1 MKKNL
6 YIMLALILVASF
18 TIAAG
23 GGKNVSKL
31 YGTVQEVDFNA
42 RTFTILV
49 DTPDRYHDDIIT
61 IQATAATTIKECD
74 DGDSERIPFNGLK
87 EGWNV
92 RVTGTF
98 SGPVFVASTIIQY
111 VPAEP

>member
-6 YIMLALILVASF
+6 YILVALILVASF

-23 GGKNVSKL
+23 GGKNESKL
-31 YGTVQEVDFNA
+31 YGTIEDIDYGA

-49 DTPDRYHDDIIT
+49 ETPLRYKDATIT
-61 IQATAATTIKECD
+61 VQATAATTVKNCV
-74 DGDSERIPFNGLK
+74 DGISSRVSFNDLV
-87 EGWNV
+87 EGNYV

-98 SGPVFVASTIIQY
+98 SSSVFVASMIIQY
-111 VPAEP
+111 P

>member
-6 YIMLALILVASF
+6 YIILALILVASF

-31 YGTVQEVDFNA
+31 YGTIQEIDFDA

-49 DTPDRYHDDIIT
+49 DTPDRYHDNIIT
-61 IQATAATTIKECD
+61 IQATATTTIKECD
-74 DGDSERIPFNGLK
+74 AGDSERISFNDLE
-87 EGWNV
+87 EGWDV

-98 SGPVFVASTIIQY
+98 SGPVFVASMIIQY
-111 VPAEP
+111 VP